1 MAKSK
6 QPIEVEPTQEVVE
19 QTPTETDG
27 KKSQLEPKDF
37 EGKSLMVCMPA
48 YGGQMCAETA
58 SRLIDLNTL
67 CTYFGVKT
75 QTKFIMNESL
85 IQRARNYLTHYF

>member
-6 QPIEVEPTQEVVE
+6 QPVEV
-19 QTPTETDG
+19 TPTEEATPAPIETDG

-67 CTYFGVKT
+67 CTYFVFDT
-75 QTKFIMNESL
+75 Y
-85 IQRARNYLTHYF
+85 YLGFFYCECLVFFYTIYK